1 MSDISNLAKNLGL
14 TAEDIE
20 KAAKRLVK
28 QREYRK
34 NHPSKSAGGKK
45 WAELS
50 AEEKAKRMEYQK
62 NYTSKRNA
70 NLSRLSSLAEE
81 MNMTVEEL
89 LDTVEK
95 EFLGGDEEG
104 AE

>member
-1 MSDISNLAKNLGL
+1 
-14 TAEDIE
+14 
-20 KAAKRLVK
+20 
-28 QREYRK
+28 
-34 NHPSKSAGGKK
+34 
-45 WAELS
+45 
-50 AEEKAKRMEYQK
+50 MEYQK

-81 MNMTVEEL
+81 MNMSVEEL

>member
-1 MSDISNLAKNLGL
+1 MSDISNLAKDLGL

-34 NHPSKSAGGKK
+34 THPSKGAGGKK

-50 AEEKAKRMEYQK
+50 PEEKAKRMEYQK

-81 MNMTVEEL
+81 MNMSVEEL

-95 EFLGGDEEG
+95 EFLGGDEES